1 LGSPRKPKIPG
12 LTPRLFRACYPHRR
26 ISRRTHS
33 RFRDRRAALLT
44 AAFALLLA
52 LPAAVRA
59 EERATILWKGETFPI
74 GTLGGK
80 EFVVSDAARALG
92 LSVSSDKATGVL
104 TITSVGHQVLLGP
117 GTAQVPVD
125 RRIVPISGPARLV
138 GGALYAPPDFF
149 EKVLFPLGGAA
160 GTWDA
165 AKKTWTLV
173 PAGPPPLSIEI
184 AVVHVAPTTQVVFRL
199 SSAAKTATATS
210 ERSFQVRFADT
221 KLDPPFPEKRYED
234 PLVASVRFTGELA
247 TIDFREPGLS
257 ARAYPL
263 SSPDRLVVEVGRRAA
278 LPPAPVPAG
287 TPGSGSGAA
296 PAPQDSA
303 PLAPGSGGAP
313 LTIVVDPGHGGG
325 ETGAVGPG
333 GYQEKEATLAIAQR
347 LVATL
352 PRTLACRAVLTRD
365 SDIQLS
371 LDDRT
376 SIANHEKADLFLS
389 IHANSSRSASAQGS
403 ETYYLSLEA
412 SDKIAQEVA
421 SRENAVN
428 GDGGGSGP
436 AAATGNPDLDFVL
449 WDLAQSAHLKES
461 SEIAEA
467 IQVELN
473 AVSDTASRGIKQAPF
488 RVLVGA
494 TMPAVLVEVA
504 FISNADEE
512 KRLRTPEFQ
521 QAVADAVAR
530 AVARFYSRRL
540 PAAVRPT
547 PSAQASP

>member
-1 LGSPRKPKIPG
+1 MRG
-12 LTPRLFRACYPHRR
+12 
-26 ISRRTHS
+26 
-33 RFRDRRAALLT
+33 
-44 AAFALLLA
+44 
-52 LPAAVRA
+52 
-59 EERATILWKGETFPI
+59 EERATISWKGETHPI
-74 GTLGGK
+74 GMLGGR

-92 LSVSSDKATGVL
+92 LTVAADAQTGVL
-104 TITSVGHQVLLGP
+104 TISGGGHQILLGP

-138 GGALYAPPDFF
+138 SGALYAPADFF

-160 GTWDA
+160 GTYDA
-165 AKKTWTLV
+165 AKKLWTLV
-173 PAGPPPLSIEI
+173 PAGPPPLSIEV

-199 SSAAKTATATS
+199 SAAAKTATASS
-210 ERSFQVRFADT
+210 ERSFQVRFSDT
-221 KLDPPFPEKRYED
+221 KLDPPFPEKRFED
-234 PLVASVRFTGELA
+234 PLVASVRFAGELA
-247 TIDFREPGLS
+247 TIDFREPGLA

-263 SSPDRLVVEVGRRAA
+263 SSPDRLVVEIGRQAA
-278 LPPAPVPAG
+278 LSVVPGPAAGGPDEPAPPALGV
-287 TPGSGSGAA
+287 
-296 PAPQDSA
+296 
-303 PLAPGSGGAP
+303 AP
-313 LTIVVDPGHGGG
+313 LTVVVDPGHGGG

-333 GYQEKEATLAIAQR
+333 GYQEKEATLEIAKR
-347 LVATL
+347 IAATL

-365 SDIQLS
+365 SDIQLP

-412 SDKIAQEVA
+412 SDKLAQEVA

-428 GDGGGSGP
+428 GNGGAAAGP
-436 AAATGNPDLDFVL
+436 AAPTGNPDLDFIL

-473 AVSDTASRGIKQAPF
+473 AVSDTANRGIKQAPF

-512 KRLRTPEFQ
+512 KRLRTAEFQ

-540 PAAVRPT
+540 PSAVRST
-547 PSAQASP
+547 PSPATP

>member
-1 LGSPRKPKIPG
+1 M
-12 LTPRLFRACYPHRR
+12 
-26 ISRRTHS
+26 
-33 RFRDRRAALLT
+33 
-44 AAFALLLA
+44 
-52 LPAAVRA
+52 
-59 EERATILWKGETFPI
+59 
-74 GTLGGK
+74 
-80 EFVVSDAARALG
+80 
-92 LSVSSDKATGVL
+92 
-104 TITSVGHQVLLGP
+104 LLGP

-149 EKVLFPLGGAA
+149 EKVLFPIGGAA
-160 GTWDA
+160 GSYDA
-165 AKKTWTLV
+165 SKKTWTLV

-199 SSAAKTATATS
+199 SAAPKTATALS

-221 KLDPPFPEKRYED
+221 KIDPPFPEKRYED
-234 PLVASVRFTGELA
+234 PLVASVRFAGELA
-247 TIDFREPGLS
+247 TIDFREPGLA

-263 SSPDRLVVEVGRRAA
+263 SSPDRLVVEIGRRAA
-278 LPPAPVPAG
+278 LPPA
-287 TPGSGSGAA
+287 A
-296 PAPQDSA
+296 PAPPEGAPPPPSQDA
-303 PLAPGSGGAP
+303 GPAAPGSGGTP

-325 ETGAVGPG
+325 ETGAIGPG
-333 GYQEKEATLAIAQR
+333 GYEEKEATLAIAQR
-347 LVATL
+347 IATTL
-352 PRTLACRAVLTRD
+352 PRSLACRAVLTRD
-365 SDIQLS
+365 SDIQLP

-412 SDKIAQEVA
+412 SDKVAQEVA
-421 SRENAVN
+421 SRENASN
-428 GDGGGSGP
+428 GHGAAGP
-436 AAATGNPDLDFVL
+436 TAATGNPDLDFVL

-473 AVSDTASRGIKQAPF
+473 AVSGTASRGIKQAPF

-504 FISNADEE
+504 FISNGEEE

-530 AVARFYSRRL
+530 AVARFYSKRL
-540 PAAVRPT
+540 PAAVRVT
-547 PSAQASP
+547 PSPRAGP

>member
-1 LGSPRKPKIPG
+1 M
-12 LTPRLFRACYPHRR
+12 
-26 ISRRTHS
+26 
-33 RFRDRRAALLT
+33 
-44 AAFALLLA
+44 AAFALLA
-52 LPAAVRA
+52 LLGASALHGD
-59 EERATILWKGETFPI
+59 ERAAISWKGETYPI
-74 GTLGGK
+74 GMLGGR

-92 LSVSSDKATGVL
+92 LAVAADAQTGVL
-104 TITSVGHQVLLGP
+104 TISGGGHQILIGP

-125 RRIVPISGPARLV
+125 RRIVPISGPARLIS
-138 GGALYAPPDFF
+138 GALYAPADFF
-149 EKVLFPLGGAA
+149 EKVLFPLAGAS
-160 GTWDA
+160 GSYDA
-165 AKKTWTLV
+165 AKKLWTLS
-173 PAGPPPLSIEI
+173 PAGPPPLGIEV

-199 SSAAKTATATS
+199 SAPAKTATATS

-221 KLDPPFPEKRYED
+221 KIDPPFPEKRFED
-234 PLVASVRFTGELA
+234 PLVASVRFAGELA

-263 SSPDRLVVEVGRRAA
+263 TSPDRLVVEIGRQAT
-278 LPPAPVPAG
+278 LPAG
-287 TPGSGSGAA
+287 PAA
-296 PAPQDSA
+296 QAVEPSA
-303 PLAPGSGGAP
+303 PPSAGAP

-325 ETGAVGPG
+325 ETGAIGPG
-333 GYQEKEATLAIAQR
+333 GLQEKDATLEISKR
-347 LVATL
+347 IVATL
-352 PRTLACRAVLTRD
+352 PRALACRAVLTRD
-365 SDIQLS
+365 SDIQLP

-421 SRENAVN
+421 SRENASN
-428 GDGGGSGP
+428 GNGHAGP
-436 AAATGNPDLDFVL
+436 AAATGNPDLDFIL

-467 IQVELN
+467 IQAELN
-473 AVSDTASRGIKQAPF
+473 AVSDTANRGIKQAPF

-512 KRLRTPEFQ
+512 KRLRRPEFQ

-530 AVARFYSRRL
+530 AVARFYARRL

-547 PSAQASP
+547 PTRAP

>member
-1 LGSPRKPKIPG
+1 M
-12 LTPRLFRACYPHRR
+12 
-26 ISRRTHS
+26 
-33 RFRDRRAALLT
+33 
-44 AAFALLLA
+44 
-52 LPAAVRA
+52 
-59 EERATILWKGETFPI
+59 
-74 GTLGGK
+74 
-80 EFVVSDAARALG
+80 VSDAARALG
-92 LSVSSDKATGVL
+92 LTVAADAQTGVL
-104 TITSVGHQVLLGP
+104 TISGAGHQILLGP

-138 GGALYAPPDFF
+138 SGSLYAPADFF
-149 EKVLFPLGGAA
+149 EKVLFPLAGAA
-160 GTWDA
+160 GSYDA
-165 AKKTWTLV
+165 AKKLWTLS
-173 PAGPPPLSIEI
+173 PAGPPPLGIEV

-199 SSAAKTATATS
+199 SAPARTATATS
-210 ERSFQVRFADT
+210 ERSFQVRFSDT
-221 KLDPPFPEKRYED
+221 KIDPPFPEKRYED
-234 PLVASVRFTGELA
+234 PLVASVRFAGDLA

-263 SSPDRLVVEVGRRAA
+263 SAPDRLVVEIGRQAA
-278 LPPAPVPAG
+278 LPTGP
-287 TPGSGSGAA
+287 AA
-296 PAPQDSA
+296 PAFEPSA
-303 PLAPGSGGAP
+303 PSAAGAP

-347 LVATL
+347 IVATL

-365 SDIQLS
+365 SDIQLP

-428 GDGGGSGP
+428 GSGGPAGP
-436 AAATGNPDLDFVL
+436 AAASGNPDLDFIL
-449 WDLAQSAHLKES
+449 WDMAQSAHLKES

-473 AVSDTASRGIKQAPF
+473 AVSDTANRGIKQAPF

-512 KRLRTPEFQ
+512 KRLRSPEFQ

-530 AVARFYSRRL
+530 AVSRFYARRL

-547 PSAQASP
+547 PTRATP

>member
-1 LGSPRKPKIPG
+1 VPE
-12 LTPRLFRACYPHRR
+12 
-26 ISRRTHS
+26 
-33 RFRDRRAALLT
+33 D
-44 AAFALLLA
+44 
-52 LPAAVRA
+52 
-59 EERATILWKGETFPI
+59 RATISWKGETYPM
-74 GTLGGK
+74 GMLAGR
-80 EFVVSDAARALG
+80 EFSVSDAARALG
-92 LSVSSDKATGVL
+92 LTVAADAQTGVL
-104 TITSVGHQVLLGP
+104 TLSGGGHQILVGP

-138 GGALYAPPDFF
+138 SGTLYAPPDFF

-160 GTWDA
+160 GTYDA
-165 AKKTWTLV
+165 AKKLWTLV
-173 PAGPPPLSIEI
+173 PAGPPPLSIEV

-199 SSAAKTATATS
+199 SAAAKTATASS
-210 ERSFQVRFADT
+210 ERSFQVRFSDT
-221 KLDPPFPEKRYED
+221 KISPPFPEKRFED
-234 PLVASVRFTGELA
+234 PLVASVRFAGELA
-247 TIDFREPGLS
+247 TIDFREPGLA

-263 SSPDRLVVEVGRRAA
+263 SSPDRLVVEIGRQAA
-278 LPPAPVPAG
+278 LSVVPGGPAQPGPAQLGPDEPAPPALGV
-287 TPGSGSGAA
+287 
-296 PAPQDSA
+296 
-303 PLAPGSGGAP
+303 AP

-325 ETGAVGPG
+325 ETGAIGPG
-333 GYQEKEATLAIAQR
+333 GFEEKAATLEIAKR
-347 LVATL
+347 IAATL

-365 SDIQLS
+365 SDIQLP

-412 SDKIAQEVA
+412 SDKLAQEVA

-428 GDGGGSGP
+428 GNGGAIGP
-436 AAATGNPDLDFVL
+436 AGGTGDPDLDFIL

-473 AVSDTASRGIKQAPF
+473 AVSDTANRGIKQAPF

-540 PAAVRPT
+540 PAAVRPS
-547 PSAQASP
+547 PSPRNSP

>member
-1 LGSPRKPKIPG
+1 MAG
-12 LTPRLFRACYPHRR
+12 
-26 ISRRTHS
+26 
-33 RFRDRRAALLT
+33 
-44 AAFALLLA
+44 FA
-52 LPAAVRA
+52 A
-59 EERATILWKGETFPI
+59 EERATIVWKGESYPI
-74 GTLGGK
+74 GSLGGR

-92 LSVSSDKATGVL
+92 LTVASDSATGVL
-104 TITSVGHQVLLGP
+104 TITGGGHQILLGP

-138 GGALYAPPDFF
+138 SGALYAPSDFF

-160 GTWDA
+160 GTYDA

-173 PAGPPPLSIEI
+173 PAGPPPLSIEV

-199 SSAAKTATATS
+199 SAAAKTATATS
-210 ERSFQVRFADT
+210 DRSFQVRFADT
-221 KLDPPFPEKRYED
+221 KIDPPFPEKKYDD
-234 PLVASVRFTGELA
+234 PLVASVRFAGELA
-247 TIDFREPGLS
+247 SIDFREPGLS

-263 SSPDRLVVEVGRRAA
+263 SAPDRLVVEIGRRAA
-278 LPPAPVPAG
+278 I
-287 TPGSGSGAA
+287 SGA
-296 PAPQDSA
+296 PAPAA
-303 PLAPGSGGAP
+303 PPPAGPAETAPAAPAP
-313 LTIVVDPGHGGG
+313 LTIVVDPGHGGN
-325 ETGAVGPG
+325 ETGAIGPG
-333 GYQEKEATLAIAQR
+333 GYQEKEATLEIAKR
-347 LVATL
+347 IVATL

-365 SDIQLS
+365 SDIQLP

-389 IHANSSRSASAQGS
+389 VHANSSRSASAQGS

-421 SRENAVN
+421 SRENEVN
-428 GDGGGSGP
+428 GGG
-436 AAATGNPDLDFVL
+436 AARPGAASPGGNPDLDFVL

-473 AVSDTASRGIKQAPF
+473 TVSATTSRGIKQAPF

-504 FISNADEE
+504 FISNPEEE
-512 KRLRTPEFQ
+512 KRLRSPEFQ

-530 AVARFYSRRL
+530 AVARFYARRL
-540 PAAVRPT
+540 PATVRSSPT
-547 PSAQASP
+547 PPAP